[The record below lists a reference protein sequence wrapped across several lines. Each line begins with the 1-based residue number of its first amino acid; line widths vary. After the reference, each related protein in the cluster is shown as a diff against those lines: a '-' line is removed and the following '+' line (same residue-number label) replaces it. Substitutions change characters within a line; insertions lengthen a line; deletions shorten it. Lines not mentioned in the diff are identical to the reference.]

1 MPELPEVE
9 TIKRDLSRLVIGK
22 KILDIT
28 TDSPKQVK
36 PSLAEVKKGVVGST
50 IKALKRRGKLLQIML
65 SNGKI
70 LTVHLKMTGRL
81 LVRKKDT
88 PKDNW
93 QHVVLKLSGEKE
105 LRFADSRKFG
115 WLRLIENSE
124 KLEELLVDLGSEPL
138 DGFSI
143 EELRTILAST
153 SRAIKIVLMDQKKI
167 AGIGNIY
174 ACEALFLAKI
184 DPRRSANKIN
194 RKEVKGIYQAIRKVL
209 RAGIK
214 YRGASDQYYLDALG
228 HKGSYQDHFLVYGR
242 EGQSCRKC
250 KKAKIKKIKLGG
262 RGTNYCPACQ
272 H

>member
-22 KILDIT
+22 RILDIT

-36 PSLAEVKKGVVGST
+36 PSLAEVKKGVVDST

-115 WLRLIENSE
+115 WLRLVENSE

-174 ACEALFLAKI
+174 ACEALWLAGI
-184 DPRRSANKIN
+184 DPRRKANSLSLREQSKLFN
-194 RKEVKGIYQAIRKVL
+194 AIERVL
-209 RAGIK
+209 KAGIK

-228 HKGSYQDHFLVYGR
+228 NEGSYQDHFLVYGR